1 MHTPMKVRSD
11 LVTFTRA
18 DCMALSTAR
27 LEKLST
33 SLRVTLC
40 IIVYENRF
48 PRARNA
54 YRERKALLLDGVS
67 EKEK

>member
-1 MHTPMKVRSD
+1 MKVRSD

-18 DCMALSTAR
+18 DRMALSTAR

-48 PRARNA
+48 PRARNTQYYLPGA
-54 YRERKALLLDGVS
+54 
-67 EKEK
+67 